1 MNFTTFGGHFPP
13 GTIPTAT
20 IHQFGTAKFAHNAGG
35 QMLSVIGGG
44 DGAVQYIR
52 QVDPNGFTVATA
64 QGTGSS
70 QHPQVQ
76 QALITL
82 PISIGGK
89 PGEPGQ
95 PQQTVQIQVVNPNA
109 TTIANNGTANN
120 GAPKYHI
127 SPLSL
132 HHFPQGVLTVAYSG
146 QQQTGTE
153 TMQLQVQHPQIQVS
167 QASNTSPQSQDIS
180 NNNSSSSNNNNNTQ
194 NQQTQVS
201 LHQAQQAQ
209 HQTITVTAGDKHDQ
223 HQQTFPVTVVAL
235 QPQDLILREA
245 VTAVE
250 LAAAKSPQQDGSGS
264 KDNTLQLAIVKTEGD
279 KDIQGDDDY
288 NGSQHTQ
295 GGTVTTMPPT
305 WQSLATPGSTVADY
319 LSRLPAS
326 TLPLS
331 LHHFLKFSAETIK
344 REAAIESSP
353 LSNPELVDANSAT
366 SADGTLAVF
375 QGVGTAG
382 AKPKKKKRYKKKPPK
397 PRRPRPG
404 QVHIATAL
412 DGTTL
417 FCCPECHMA
426 YPEKELLEQ
435 HLVGHK
441 IERRFICDICGA
453 GLKRKEHLE
462 RHKLGHNPDRPFIC
476 SVCHKGFKRKEHLNL
491 HFVIHSGEK
500 TEVCTECGK
509 GFYRKDH
516 LRKHARSHIAKRV
529 KEEMSNQQQQHQ
541 QQAAAAAAA
550 AAAAGATM
558 VTTVVLPTAAETGAM
573 MLQHH
578 H

>member
-13 GTIPTAT
+13 GSIPTAT
-20 IHQFGTAKFAHNAGG
+20 IHQFGATKFAHNAGG

-44 DGAVQYIR
+44 EGAVQYIR

-64 QGTGSS
+64 QGTGNN

-95 PQQTVQIQVVNPNA
+95 PQQTVQIQVVNPNP

-132 HHFPQGVLTVAYSG
+132 HHFPSGVLTVAYSG
-146 QQQTGTE
+146 QQQAGAE
-153 TMQLQVQHPQIQVS
+153 TVQLQVQHPQIQVS
-167 QASNTSPQSQDIS
+167 QASSPQSQDIS
-180 NNNSSSSNNNNNTQ
+180 NNNSSNSNNNNSNTQ

-201 LHQAQQAQ
+201 LQQAQQPQ
-209 HQTITVTAGDKHDQ
+209 QQTITVTSGDKQDQ
-223 HQQTFPVTVVAL
+223 QQQTFPVTVVAL
-235 QPQDLILREA
+235 QPQDLILRDA

-250 LAAAKSPQQDGSGS
+250 LATAKSPQHDGSGG
-264 KDNTLQLAIVKTEGD
+264 KDNTLQVAIVKTEGD
-279 KDIQGDDDY
+279 KEVQVGEDY
-288 NGSQHTQ
+288 NGAQHAA
-295 GGTVTTMPPT
+295 GTVTTMPPT
-305 WQSLATPGSTVADY
+305 WQSLAAPGSTVADY

-353 LSNPELVDANSAT
+353 LSNPELVEASAT
-366 SADGTLAVF
+366 STVDPLALSPSTL
-375 QGVGTAG
+375 G
-382 AKPKKKKRYKKKPPK
+382 APGGKPKKKKKYKKKPPK

-476 SVCHKGFKRKEHLNL
+476 TVCHKGFKRKEHLNL

-500 TEVCTECGK
+500 TEV
-509 GFYRKDH
+509 
-516 LRKHARSHIAKRV
+516 
-529 KEEMSNQQQQHQ
+529 
-541 QQAAAAAAA
+541 
-550 AAAAGATM
+550 
-558 VTTVVLPTAAETGAM
+558 
-573 MLQHH
+573 
-578 H
+578 